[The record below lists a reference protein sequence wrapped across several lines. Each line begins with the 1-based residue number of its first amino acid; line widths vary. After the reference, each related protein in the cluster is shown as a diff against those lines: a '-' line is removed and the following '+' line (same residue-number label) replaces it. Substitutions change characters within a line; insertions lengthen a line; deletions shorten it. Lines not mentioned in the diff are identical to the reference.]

1 MLKKGERGDG
11 MDKLAVLR
19 QYFGFPAFR
28 AGQQT
33 LIDAVLSGRD
43 ALGVMP
49 TGGGK
54 SLCYELPAL
63 LLPGMTLDHGGR
75 GSVGK
80 LFFIV
85 IVNEEPVKIRADLR
99 RFGLDGC
106 LLAAC
111 KLHGHDSRAKDRD
124 GKCQH
129 KNQTFLPFFQ
139 NGHQPFYGNL
149 RRIRKHVPVST

>member
-63 LLPGMTLDHGGR
+63 LLPGMTLVVSPLISLMKDQVMALRNAGIPARVHQQLHESGR
-75 GSVGK
+75 AARDVQR
-80 LFFIV
+80 
-85 IVNEEPVKIRADLR
+85 RALW
-99 RFGLDGC
+99 
-106 LLAAC
+106 
-111 KLHGHDSRAKDRD
+111 
-124 GKCQH
+124 
-129 KNQTFLPFFQ
+129 
-139 NGHQPFYGNL
+139 
-149 RRIRKHVPVST
+149 RI